1 MGNTQQRRVIT
12 LFGLGKKLDGC
23 VPLLGDFASYIVARP
38 NEGSVKS
45 SKSAFAR
52 NKISLVSGAA

>member
-1 MGNTQQRRVIT
+1 MGNTQQCRVIT

-38 NEGSVKS
+38 NPLEDDN
-45 SKSAFAR
+45 F
-52 NKISLVSGAA
+52 L